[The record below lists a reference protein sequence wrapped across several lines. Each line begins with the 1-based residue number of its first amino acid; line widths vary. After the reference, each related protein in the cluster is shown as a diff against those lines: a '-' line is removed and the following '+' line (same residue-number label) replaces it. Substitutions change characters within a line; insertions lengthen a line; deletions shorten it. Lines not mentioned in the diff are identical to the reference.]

1 MKSQKY
7 NTIIKEIEQAISK
20 NRQFSILNKLE
31 FPFDIKDRAEFI
43 NFVLIILVMIE
54 KSIYENAYNLLIR
67 KVIIKHSEFEK
78 FKIKDDFKAELFD
91 IISENAVYPYVN
103 ISTTIRRFISGLI
116 YKKMEDQDFLSN
128 LPSKEKLIGHNLL
141 LLQKY
146 ASQSD
151 IEIITLLTLLYNC
164 VEDIDQN
171 NENQITLD
179 DKALIL
185 FRVTIISN
193 KELFSAYL
201 GHFLRP
207 KYFSGSR
214 NFPGS
219 DIFVPEPFFDKIFD
233 GAEKFV
239 KKIDEIFGSNK
250 PRLVNDILSYMKLY
264 LDEDNHVVKA
274 KDLHLDFALHKNLN
288 KPTN

>member
-7 NTIIKEIEQAISK
+7 HTIIKEIEQAISK
-20 NRQFSILNKLE
+20 NQQFSILNKLE
-31 FPFDIKDRAEFI
+31 FPYDIKDRAEFI
-43 NFVLIILVMIE
+43 NFVLIILVMVE

-67 KVIIKHSEFEK
+67 KVIIKQSEFEK
-78 FKIKDDFKAELFD
+78 FKVKDDFKAELFE

-103 ISTTIRRFISGLI
+103 ISATIRRFISGLI
-116 YKKMEDQDFLSN
+116 YKKMEDQEFLSN
-128 LPSKEKLIGHNLL
+128 LPGKEKLIEHNLL

-151 IEIITLLTLLYNC
+151 IEMNTLLTLLYNC

-171 NENQITLD
+171 NENQITID
-179 DKALIL
+179 ANALIL

-207 KYFSGSR
+207 KYFSSSR
-214 NFPGS
+214 NFPGN

-233 GAEKFV
+233 GADKFI
-239 KKIDEIFGSNK
+239 KEIDEIFGSDK
-250 PRLVNDILSYMKLY
+250 PRIATDILNYMRLY
-264 LDEDNHVVKA
+264 LHEENHVVKT
-274 KDLHLDFALHKNLN
+274 KDLHLDFALHKNLD
-288 KPTN
+288 KPN